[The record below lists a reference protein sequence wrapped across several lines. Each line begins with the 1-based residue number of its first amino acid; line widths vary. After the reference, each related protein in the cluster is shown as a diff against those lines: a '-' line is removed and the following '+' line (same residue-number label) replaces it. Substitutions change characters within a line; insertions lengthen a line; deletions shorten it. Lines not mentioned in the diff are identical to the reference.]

1 MGWHEHGPK
10 TWARSPAQHENN
22 WAVLA
27 RHEGRA
33 GPCLRFRPIVPPGT
47 ARCPGPCLGRPGSCR
62 SGGSLV
68 LISCNFCHC
77 GKKPFKWWY
86 SWSVGRAWA
95 GTARRWPDVLLGRAG
110 PWFQVL
116 GPARH
121 GPVKFRA
128 LSARH
133 GSARS
138 TMGPCR
144 AVPARP
150 NFQLYWTGPGLN
162 QTLTVSRRQG
172 EGIRNSAS
180 PGQGPLLQI
189 YKFYRVPTFQHMTNF
204 QTLPCGT

>member
-144 AVPARP
+144 ASPARP
-150 NFQLYWTGPGLN
+150 NFQL
-162 QTLTVSRRQG
+162 
-172 EGIRNSAS
+172 
-180 PGQGPLLQI
+180 
-189 YKFYRVPTFQHMTNF
+189 
-204 QTLPCGT
+204 

>member
-77 GKKPFKWWY
+77 GKKTFQMVVFMICGPCLGWHGPK
-86 SWSVGRAWA
+86 VARRAFGPCWA
-95 GTARRWPDVLLGRAG
+95 VVSGLRPSTARPGKIPCLI
-110 PWFQVL
+110 
-116 GPARH
+116 GPARFSPKH
-121 GPVKFRA
+121 DGSVPCRPGTA
-128 LSARH
+128 QLSALGRRH
-133 GSARS
+133 TGSL
-138 TMGPCR
+138 
-144 AVPARP
+144 AVIAASYD
-150 NFQLYWTGPGLN
+150 LY
-162 QTLTVSRRQG
+162 RC
-172 EGIRNSAS
+172 
-180 PGQGPLLQI
+180 LL
-189 YKFYRVPTFQHMTNF
+189 
-204 QTLPCGT
+204 

>member
-77 GKKPFKWWY
+77 GKKTFQMVVFMICGPCLGWHGPKVARRAFGPCWAVVSGLRPSTARPGKIPCLIGPARF
-86 SWSVGRAWA
+86 SPKHDGSVPCRA
-95 GTARRWPDVLLGRAG
+95 GTA
-110 PWFQVL
+110 Q
-116 GPARH
+116 
-121 GPVKFRA
+121 
-128 LSARH
+128 LSAL
-133 GSARS
+133 
-138 TMGPCR
+138 T
-144 AVPARP
+144 ARP
-150 NFQLYWTGPGLN
+150 
-162 QTLTVSRRQG
+162 RDCMRARQ
-172 EGIRNSAS
+172 RMHA
-180 PGQGPLLQI
+180 LCCLH
-189 YKFYRVPTFQHMTNF
+189 T
-204 QTLPCGT
+204 

>member
-77 GKKPFKWWY
+77 GKKTFQMVVFMICGPCLGWHGPK
-86 SWSVGRAWA
+86 VARRAFGPCWA
-95 GTARRWPDVLLGRAG
+95 VVSGLRPSTARPGKIPCLI
-110 PWFQVL
+110 
-116 GPARH
+116 GPARFSPKH
-121 GPVKFRA
+121 DGSVPCRPGTA
-128 LSARH
+128 QLSALLPPMTEQPRQGH
-133 GSARS
+133 PSEGPALPEQVWPPRPPVEGRPGRRRPIGSAE
-138 TMGPCR
+138 P
-144 AVPARP
+144 
-150 NFQLYWTGPGLN
+150 
-162 QTLTVSRRQG
+162 
-172 EGIRNSAS
+172 
-180 PGQGPLLQI
+180 
-189 YKFYRVPTFQHMTNF
+189 
-204 QTLPCGT
+204 